1 MFNRRLLIS
10 EAGGAGGLSVTINVK
25 SGGFIPSNISGAKV
39 YVEGGTSNIQTTG
52 SDGNVTWQGFTSAD
66 VGKRF
71 LVRVA
76 DIESELYTNEFEL
89 KGIEN
94 EIWAV
99 ELTEYTARGARC
111 YLLSEKNLTP
121 VNGATISIHDTDG
134 NVIAVPD
141 MVTVNGMAEWSDLTL
156 DRGEYLFYYSDPP
169 ITAMSEPFVVLAS
182 SVKVVRYIFIN
193 PPLEGI
199 TVGEKPSGGVLG
211 YSSGY
216 YSGEPEQFGGIRPNK
231 LQLTP
236 SVQAEIDAVV
246 LQQDQCT
253 IVIDTVQMNENY
265 VNAILTFKMAGL
277 PDMLFAYA
285 FNEMQYYI
293 YTCASPDITEQW
305 LTYWGANIGNTLPFE
320 LTSSLNIAGL
330 TVGVNG
336 GYYGF
341 SDGSISGT
349 GGMYGKIEPNPITIS
364 GKTGQIKCLYMA
376 GRNVVVMQIK
386 WNGSGFPTNMRVEIS
401 HDNDIIMPYVDF
413 QDDIAIYEYSDD
425 PDVIDL
431 FYNELK
437 LNVGYTIKCIISNP
451 DIELPTEPPIEI

>member
-66 VGKRF
+66 VGKKF
-71 LVRVA
+71 IVRVA
-76 DIESELYTNEFEL
+76 DVESEMYTNEFEL
-89 KGIEN
+89 KGIDN
-94 EIWAV
+94 EKWAV

-111 YLLSEKNLTP
+111 YLLSEKNLSP
-121 VNGATISIHDTDG
+121 VNDATISIHDTDG

-141 MVTVNGMAEWSDLTL
+141 MVTVNGVAEWSDLTL
-156 DRGEYLFYYSDPP
+156 DRGEYLFYYSAPP

-193 PPLEGI
+193 PPLQGI
-199 TVGEKPSGGVLG
+199 TVAVSPEGSMLG
-211 YSSGY
+211 YSDGSFTGDVY
-216 YSGEPEQFGGIRPNK
+216 GGINPKTFNI
-231 LQLTP
+231 TP
-236 SVQAEIDAVV
+236 SITAKIVAIE
-246 LQQDQCT
+246 LQQDQCSISINAGT
-253 IVIDTVQMNENY
+253 TNNALENA
-265 VNAILTFKMAGL
+265 VLTFKMQSL
-277 PDMLFAYA
+277 PDMQLVYNFGASG
-285 FNEMQYYI
+285 FYI
-293 YTCASPDITEQW
+293 YTCSDTDITEQW
-305 LTYWGANIGNTLPFE
+305 WQYWGANIGNTLPFE
-320 LTSSLNIAGL
+320 LTSSINVAGL

-336 GYYGF
+336 GYYGY
-341 SDGSISGT
+341 SDGSIQGT
-349 GGMYGKIEPNPITIS
+349 GGTYGKIEPNPITIS

-376 GRNVVVMQIK
+376 GRNVVVMWIK
-386 WNGSGFPTNMRVEIS
+386 WNGSGFPTNLRVEIS
-401 HDNDIIMPYVDF
+401 HDNDIIMSYVDF